1 MAGVAAA
8 SGLRAPAF
16 ASPPRLAGAVRTIR
30 WLAPGRALV
39 SVRRDRQRKAVVE
52 DMVEGVVV
60 ANRMAGDG
68 ADALRIR
75 LREAVMV
82 VSK

>member
-1 MAGVAAA
+1 
-8 SGLRAPAF
+8 
-16 ASPPRLAGAVRTIR
+16 
-30 WLAPGRALV
+30 
-39 SVRRDRQRKAVVE
+39 VVE